1 MTGIDHEIAPRR
13 YRLYAVGAEVIEEAY
28 TGQLTE
34 ERIKSLRPIIEFD
47 YHDADEAIHSA

>member
-47 YHDADEAIHSA
+47 YHDDDEAIHSA